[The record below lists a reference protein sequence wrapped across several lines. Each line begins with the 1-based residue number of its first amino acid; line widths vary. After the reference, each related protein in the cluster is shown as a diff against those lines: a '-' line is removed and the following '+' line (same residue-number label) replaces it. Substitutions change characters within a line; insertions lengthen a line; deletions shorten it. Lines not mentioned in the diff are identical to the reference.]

1 MMAQR
6 TSFLVEA
13 ENAVSIKT
21 AAKALGLSPR
31 YLQRQDT
38 RTRLGLQ
45 LVRNRTNLDDR
56 RIFLS
61 KESVLNAIAGLGV
74 GNE

>member
-31 YLQRQDT
+31 YLRRQDT